1 MIVIGEKI
9 NGTRPEV
16 ADAILRRDA
25 DRIRH
30 LARSQAAAGADYLDL
45 NAGTGPDREPD
56 DLVWLVETVRT
67 AADCRLCLDSAN
79 PAALEAGIRAAPGRV
94 LLNSL
99 SGEQDRI
106 DGVLPLAQRYGTELV
121 LLALDDHGVP
131 ATPEARLA
139 VVQRLV
145 GLARGAGLPD
155 DALYVDPLI
164 TTVATDPQAPAV
176 ALDTL
181 RRVRAALPGLH
192 LTCGLSNV
200 SFGLPARAWVNRAF
214 LAMAVA
220 EGLDCA
226 ILDPCEPG
234 LAAILRAAELV
245 QGLDPDCRRY
255 NEAARAGT
263 APAVSRALQD
273 LTRALAA
280 AGLVDAGGDAAPG
293 AGAEESV
300 AEPPAGAGDLLAEL
314 EAALVAMDK
323 PRVDEISA
331 RLLEGGADPLA
342 VLEASRR
349 AMEEVGR
356 RFEAREYFVPELILA
371 GRMLQEIAG
380 RAGPLLAAGAG
391 PAPGRGRVLIGTVA
405 GDIHDIGK
413 DIVVTLLEVNG
424 YEVRD
429 LGVDVPPDRFV
440 EAAREFRPHVVGLS
454 GFLTLAYD
462 PMRDT
467 IAALR
472 ASGFGDVKVMIGG
485 GQVDDQVR
493 AYTGADATG
502 RDAMEAVRLC
512 GEWIET

>member
-25 DRIRH
+25 DRVRY
-30 LARSQAAAGADYLDL
+30 LARSQVAAGADYLDL

-56 DLVWLVETVRT
+56 DLAWLVETVGS

-79 PAALEAGIRAAPGRV
+79 PLALEAGIRAAPGRV
-94 LLNSL
+94 LLNSV
-99 SGEQDRI
+99 SGERARI
-106 DGVLPLAQRYGTELV
+106 EGVLPLARTHGTELV
-121 LLALDDHGVP
+121 LLALDDGGISP
-131 ATPEARLA
+131 TPEDRLA
-139 VVQRLV
+139 VIERLV

-155 DALYVDPLI
+155 DALYVDPLV
-164 TTVATDPQAPAV
+164 TTVATDPQAAAV
-176 ALDTL
+176 ALETL
-181 RRVRAALPGLH
+181 RRVRAALPGVH

-200 SFGLPARAWVNRAF
+200 SFGLPGRTWVNRAF

-220 EGLDCA
+220 AGLDSA

-255 NEAARAGT
+255 NEAARAGG
-263 APAVSRALQD
+263 APAVSRALRD
-273 LTRALAA
+273 LTRALVD
-280 AGLVDAGGDAAPG
+280 AGLVDADADEPPG
-293 AGAEESV
+293 AETGASEGGQ
-300 AEPPAGAGDLLAEL
+300 AGAGDLLGRL
-314 EAALVAMDK
+314 ETALVEMDK
-323 PRVDEISA
+323 PGVDA
-331 RLLEGGADPLA
+331 LTGQLLDGGADPLA

-371 GRMLQEIAG
+371 GRMLQEIAA
-380 RAGPLLAAGAG
+380 RAKPLLAAGAEA
-391 PAPGRGRVLIGTVA
+391 APGRGRVLIGTVA

-413 DIVVTLLEVNG
+413 DIVATMLEVNG
-424 YEVRD
+424 FEVRD
-429 LGVDVPPDRFV
+429 LGVDVPPARFV
-440 EAAREFRPHVVGLS
+440 EAAREFRPQVVGLS

-467 IAALR
+467 IAAPR
-472 ASGFGDVKVMIGG
+472 ADGFAGVKVMIGG

-512 GEWIET
+512 KEWIET